1 MSVITNNIS
10 EIEITDL
17 KLILI
22 TVESKILN
30 IKFDINT
37 LINDILQLIN
47 KETTKNSEEISDKD
61 YILPD
66 DIIRIGCNYGEYI
79 SEKFIELK
87 DKI

>member
-47 KETTKNSEEISDKD
+47 KETNKNSEELLYKD
-61 YILPD
+61 YTLPD
-66 DIIRIGCNYGEYI
+66 DIIRIVCNYG
-79 SEKFIELK
+79 
-87 DKI
+87 